1 MPSWRSSASR
11 APRSPLARA
20 ASAAFTTRNFSDAEN
35 WRRVLPCTDSCDAP
49 FVLDSRRLRS
59 TSPSSGASFRSGTWG
74 GLGTLRGPFSAHRYK
89 DIGERLSQVT
99 LAQRAR
105 RDRGRHAAGG
115 RDPHVAQPLSRG
127 GTPRDGAGVAE
138 PVARPTAGSVTRAG
152 QGRAASVPRAD
163 AGVVQ

>member
-1 MPSWRSSASR
+1 MPSWRAR
-11 APRSPLARA
+11 GPGGAPSPGGHLAPPA
-20 ASAAFTTRNFSDAEN
+20 VAIRNFSDAEN

-99 LAQRAR
+99 LAQREPDCAIVSRGDDVAR
-105 RDRGRHAAGG
+105 RCE
-115 RDPHVAQPLSRG
+115 
-127 GTPRDGAGVAE
+127 PR
-138 PVARPTAGSVTRAG
+138 R
-152 QGRAASVPRAD
+152 
-163 AGVVQ
+163 